1 MPIPDAEARVAD
13 RADKGLPTLVTELWA
28 LVRDYAKQETVDPLK
43 RLGRFIGFG
52 LPGAL
57 LTGIGVVLLMLA
69 GLRALQTET
78 GEHLTGSWSWVPYA
92 AMLVVTAAVAGLSA
106 RAVTSTK
113 RKAAKKGS
121 VA

>member
-1 MPIPDAEARVAD
+1 MAD
-13 RADKGLPTLVTELWA
+13 RSEKGLPTLVTELWE

-43 RLGRFIGFG
+43 SLGRFLLYG

-57 LTGIGVVLLMLA
+57 LTGIGSVLLVLA

-78 GEHLTGSWSWVPYA
+78 GDRLTGSLTWIPYA
-92 AMLVVTAAVAGLSA
+92 VMLVAAGLVAGLSA
-106 RAVTSTK
+106 RAVTTMK
-113 RKAAKKGS
+113 RKAAKRGS